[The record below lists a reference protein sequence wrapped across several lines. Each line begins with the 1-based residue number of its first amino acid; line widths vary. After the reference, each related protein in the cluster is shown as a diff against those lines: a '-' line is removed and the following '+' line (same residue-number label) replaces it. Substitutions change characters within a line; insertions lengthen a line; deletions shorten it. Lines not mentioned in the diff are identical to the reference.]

1 MLASARAAAL
11 ATPARLAALVLRTRA
26 EEMFKEQEM
35 ADMTSRAWGSGGA
48 GHLVAWTRR
57 ATCHQSAT

>member
-1 MLASARAAAL
+1 L